1 MRKPHSISVA
11 GYTELPSPP
20 LFLSS
25 PFMVAKE
32 ENGGEEG
39 GGGGEGVHRGD
50 ELSSES
56 HATPRQQ
63 LEGLFKQ
70 VDDVSTNLKT
80 SPVSTRD
87 FSFITEEGVTI
98 HDESTAYCLPPG
110 GGSGTSGQGKNK
122 MSEASRDIA
131 RYILSAKDLSATTDL
146 ARKAESNPSK
156 IGCSAWTDRYNCCSI
171 SMLPLSVYPCY
182 LYLLIS
188 LSLSISP
195 ISHFT
200 LHAVLASR
208 ESAHESERDCLKTP
222 RAVLLLRAAA
232 VSTLIF
238 NVWQEIHRG

>member
-20 LFLSS
+20 LFSS
-25 PFMVAKE
+25 PSLMVAKGE
-32 ENGGEEG
+32 KGGER
-39 GGGGEGVHRGD
+39 GGGGEEVHRRGGD
-50 ELSSES
+50 VLSSES

-70 VDDVSTNLKT
+70 VDDVSKKLGG
-80 SPVSTRD
+80 VS
-87 FSFITEEGVTI
+87 I

-110 GGSGTSGQGKNK
+110 GGIGTSGQGKNK

-195 ISHFT
+195 FSHFT